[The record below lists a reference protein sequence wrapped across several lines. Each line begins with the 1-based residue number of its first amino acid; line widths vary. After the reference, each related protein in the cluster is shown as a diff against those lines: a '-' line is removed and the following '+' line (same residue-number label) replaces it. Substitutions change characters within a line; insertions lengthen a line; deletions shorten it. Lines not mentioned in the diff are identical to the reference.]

1 MFDVDRARG
10 EFPTL
15 AQRVHGHALT
25 YLDSAASALK
35 PRAVLDAMASAYLE
49 APGNP
54 HRGVHALASR
64 ATELLER
71 ARARVATSIGARVAQ
86 EVVLTR
92 GATESLNLVAQ
103 GWAQPRL
110 GPGDEV
116 LVTELEHH
124 ANRVP
129 WQWVCERAGAR
140 LVVAPIEDDGSVSVG
155 TVRRLLTARTRVV
168 AIAHVSNVLGSVLP
182 VPELAEHAHAVG
194 ALVVVDGAQAVPHLP
209 VDVLALGADCYAFSA
224 HKLYGPTGLGV
235 LWARA
240 EVLEQMTPLV
250 GGGGMVRELTEERI
264 ELASPPHRF
273 EAGTPHVAGA
283 AGLHAAIDFLATLG
297 PDAIQGHERALLAHA
312 REALRA
318 VDGVRVLGDPK
329 QQAALLSFVVEG
341 VHAHDVGTLLDRQG
355 IAVRTGH
362 HCAAPLMQRL
372 GLAATVRASFGL
384 YNTHAEVDALARAV
398 HHVGQRLR

>member
-1 MFDVDRARG
+1 MFHVERARG

-15 AQRVHGHALT
+15 AQRVHGHALN

-35 PRAVLDAMASAYLE
+35 PRAVIDAVASAYLE

-54 HRGVHALASR
+54 HRGVHTLAAR
-64 ATELLER
+64 ATDVLER
-71 ARARVATSIGARVAQ
+71 ARARVAASIGARAAH

-103 GWAQPRL
+103 GWALPRL

-129 WQWVCERAGAR
+129 WQWACERSGAR
-140 LVVAPIEDDGSVSVG
+140 LVVAPIEDDGGVSAA
-155 TVRRLLTARTRVV
+155 TVQRLLSSRTRVV
-168 AIAHVSNVLGSVLP
+168 AIAHLSNVLGSVLP
-182 VPELAEHAHAVG
+182 VREIADHAHAVG

-240 EVLEQMTPLV
+240 EVLEQTRPLV
-250 GGGGMVRELTEERI
+250 GGGGMVREVTAERI
-264 ELASPPHRF
+264 ELAPPPRRF

-283 AGLHAAIDFLATLG
+283 AGLHAAIDFLASLG
-297 PDAIQGHERALLAHA
+297 PLAIQAHEHALLVHA

-318 VDGVRVLGDPK
+318 VDGVRVLGDP
-329 QQAALLSFVVEG
+329 QEQAALLSFVVDG

-372 GLAATVRASFGL
+372 GVAATVRASFGL

-398 HHVGQRLR
+398 HHAAERLR